1 MDDQPIVPPEGG
13 ATAPLI
19 APITKQE
26 RINSVDVIRGAA
38 VLGILLMN
46 IASFALPY
54 RAYSDPTVAGGATG
68 ANLAIW
74 AINYVLFEGKM
85 RAIFSILFGAGMVIF
100 MSRGE
105 KRGAGM
111 IVSDVYHRRLL
122 WLLAFGVLHAYFVWE
137 GDILYW
143 YALTGLL
150 VYCFRNLAPRWLLLG
165 GVLVLAM
172 MIPQNVLD
180 SREIQTLRRKA
191 AAANLAA
198 KAGRQLTEEQV
209 EDQKKWTEKSDELK
223 PSQKAI
229 DKEIEEHRGGYWKL
243 FVSRSSVASKMESI
257 LFYRYFWDVAGMMFI
272 GMGLFKLGYLS
283 AARSYREY
291 TVAVCI
297 GYGLGLPG
305 SILVARQ
312 MIASGFEP
320 SRVLIL
326 DSTYDIRRLAMVLA
340 HVSVV
345 MIVCK
350 SGALSWLTSRLAG
363 AGQMAFT
370 NYLSTSIIC
379 TITFNGYGFG
389 LFGKLDRMHIY
400 AVVLAVWTAQLIWSK
415 PWLEHFRFGPFE
427 WVWRSLTYWKRQPM
441 RYERPVLLPGTA
453 AALGLLN

>member
-1 MDDQPIVPPEGG
+1 
-13 ATAPLI
+13 
-19 APITKQE
+19 
-26 RINSVDVIRGAA
+26 VIRGVA

-46 IASFALPY
+46 IASFALPQQ
-54 RAYSDPTVAGGATG
+54 AYSDPTVAGGATG
-68 ANLAIW
+68 VNLAVW
-74 AINYVLFEGKM
+74 AINNMMFEGKM

-150 VYCFRNLAPRWLLLG
+150 LHCFRNLTPKWLFVA
-165 GVLVLAM
+165 GVLALAM
-172 MIPQNVLD
+172 MIPQNIMN

-191 AAANLAA
+191 TTADLVAR
-198 KAGRQLTEEQV
+198 AGKQLTEEQV
-209 EDQKKWTEKSDELK
+209 EDQKKWTEKLDELK

-229 DKEIEEHRGGYWKL
+229 NKETEEHRGGYWKL
-243 FVSRSSVASKMESI
+243 FVSRAPVASRMESVVY
-257 LFYRYFWDVAGMMFI
+257 YRYLWDVVGMMLI

-291 TVAVCI
+291 AVVACI

-305 SILVARQ
+305 SIVVARQ
-312 MIASGFEP
+312 MIRSGFEP
-320 SRVLIL
+320 SRVMLL

-340 HVSVV
+340 HISVV

-350 SGALSWLTSRLAG
+350 SGALSWLTSRLAA

-379 TITFNGYGFG
+379 TTVFNGYGFG
-389 LFGKLDRMHIY
+389 LFGKLDRVHIY
-400 AVVLAVWTAQLIWSK
+400 AVVLAVWTVQLLWSK
-415 PWLEHFRFGPFE
+415 PWLQHFRFGPFE
-427 WVWRSLTYWKRQPM
+427 WVWRSLTYWKRQPL
-441 RYERPVLLPGTA
+441 RVILEPR
-453 AALGLLN
+453 